1 MKPASERELRAFFGV
16 LDERLGQGGFEGRVT
31 VYVFGGAAAVIAY
44 GSARATLDIDAYVDD
59 RAIERQFLEW
69 AGEGSTLARMHG
81 LYFQSAHT
89 ELMLLEE
96 PEWKER
102 SIEILAGALK
112 RIRVRALGR
121 EDLIL
126 SKLSRYND
134 RDRADI
140 LFLAESGK
148 VDPNTLIARYKS
160 ARLYYVGSL
169 TRLDST
175 FNLIL
180 GEHFGLGP
188 FVFE

>member
-1 MKPASERELRAFFGV
+1 MKPASERELRAFLGV

-59 RAIERQFLEW
+59 RVIERQFLEW
-69 AGEGSTLARMHG
+69 AGEGSTLARTHG
-81 LYFQSAHT
+81 LYFQTAHT

-112 RIRVRALGR
+112 RIRVMALGR

-126 SKLSRYND
+126 SKVSRYND

-148 VDPNTLIARYKS
+148 VDSNTLIAQYKS
-160 ARLYYVGSL
+160 ARPYYVGSL

-180 GEHFGLGP
+180 GENFGLGP

>member
-31 VYVFGGAAAVIAY
+31 VYVFGGAAVVAY

-126 SKLSRYND
+126 SKLFRYND